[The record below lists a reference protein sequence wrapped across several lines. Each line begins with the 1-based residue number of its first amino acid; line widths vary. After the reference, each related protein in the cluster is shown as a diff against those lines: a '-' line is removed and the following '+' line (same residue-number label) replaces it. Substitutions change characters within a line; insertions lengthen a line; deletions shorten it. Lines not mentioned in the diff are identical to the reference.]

1 MEGEDGVTTGTS
13 SKTREGVTFMCQTK
27 SKKRQHNIACTLFLD
42 MLSHPVRFV
51 QKQPAN
57 RKSGAASKAGSGRNS
72 KPPAAA
78 PDTTMPP
85 GPATGQSKQDWRTAK
100 VQKPASAVPIGKQLK
115 VSTNRTYL
123 FMSSLCACTHV
134 LEGLLTCK
142 HVCSTKLHCTKTTT
156 TGSNHALLPADF

>member
-13 SKTREGVTFMCQTK
+13 SETSREGVTLMCH
-27 SKKRQHNIACTLFLD
+27 KKVQEAAAQHCLHTVLGL
-42 MLSHPVRFV
+42 LSRPERFV

-78 PDTTMPP
+78 SDTTIPP
-85 GPATGQSKQDWRTAK
+85 GPATGQSKQDWRTSK

-115 VSTNRTYL
+115 VSTDRRRL
-123 FMSSLCACTHV
+123 FMSTLCSHHLCVHARISLRKLSPARKCAAPSSV
-134 LEGLLTCK
+134 
-142 HVCSTKLHCTKTTT
+142 
-156 TGSNHALLPADF
+156 ALKP